1 MTSAEL
7 IKSVGPAL
15 FGRNWQ
21 SELADWLA
29 VNRKT
34 IRRWMSGEDE
44 PRAVMWTE
52 LLEITRERHA
62 QLAELIEAIA
72 ERAKGWT

>member
-29 VNRKT
+29 VNRRT
-34 IRRWMSGEDE
+34 IHRWMSGEDE
-44 PRAVMWTE
+44 PRPAVWTE
-52 LLEITRERHA
+52 LLEIMQERQA

-72 ERAKGWT
+72 ERTKG

>member
-15 FGRNWQ
+15 FGRTWQ

-34 IRRWMSGEDE
+34 ISRWITGEDE
-44 PRAVMWTE
+44 PRAAMWVK
-52 LLEITRERHA
+52 LLEIAQERHA

-72 ERAKGWT
+72 EKA